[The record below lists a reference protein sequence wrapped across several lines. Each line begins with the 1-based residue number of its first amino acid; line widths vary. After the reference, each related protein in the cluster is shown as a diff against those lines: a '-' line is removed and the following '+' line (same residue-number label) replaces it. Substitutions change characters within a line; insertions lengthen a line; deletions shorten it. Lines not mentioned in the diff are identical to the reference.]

1 LNLSYF
7 HDKNGGALLALASQ
21 FLISPLLLA
30 DAAQIKADTV
40 AGNYLV
46 GSTIKLAPTLE
57 IAKFLESYTFALI
70 PSKIPAMILNLSKKS
85 SAC

>member
-1 LNLSYF
+1 MKAVKKSWTKSSTSLVSGLNLSYF

-21 FLISPLLLA
+21 FLIWPLLLA

-46 GSTIKLAPTLE
+46 GSTIKLAPTLD
-57 IAKFLESYTFALI
+57 IAKFLES
-70 PSKIPAMILNLSKKS
+70 
-85 SAC
+85 